1 MDPDAGDERQELLQ
15 SYLGGGIGRRVFVKR
30 LLASGVSLAAAVSYA
45 DLLAAGTARAAAR
58 GSGPAGGR
66 HTGPNGYG
74 FYNFYVVAI
83 DNRFVSD
90 DTGRSDVRVLKR
102 GDRVSWGFPGSSVDH
117 SVTESSGVGYYDS
130 GFQPQQ
136 RGWYSM
142 IFPAAGTY
150 RYRCKDPHHASTMTG
165 TVKVPVGRKP
175 VVASAGTQF
184 TISWARAAAQPGYL
198 FDIQFKRP
206 SDSVFKPFRSG
217 ITTPSAHFT
226 PSVTGPYQFRARL
239 RNKANG
245 KACGWSPIAS
255 ISVT

>member
-30 LLASGVSLAAAVSYA
+30 LLASGVSLAAA
-45 DLLAAGTARAAAR
+45 
-58 GSGPAGGR
+58 
-66 HTGPNGYG
+66 
-74 FYNFYVVAI
+74 
-83 DNRFVSD
+83 
-90 DTGRSDVRVLKR
+90 
-102 GDRVSWGFPGSSVDH
+102 
-117 SVTESSGVGYYDS
+117 
-130 GFQPQQ
+130 
-136 RGWYSM
+136 
-142 IFPAAGTY
+142 GTY

-175 VVASAGTQF
+175 VVASAGSQF

-255 ISVT
+255 IS